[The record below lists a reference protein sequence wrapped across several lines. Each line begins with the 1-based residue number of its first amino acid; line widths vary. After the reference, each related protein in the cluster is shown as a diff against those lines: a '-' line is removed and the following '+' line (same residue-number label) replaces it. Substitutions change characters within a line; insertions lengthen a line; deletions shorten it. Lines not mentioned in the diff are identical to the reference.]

1 MAGSTVDGLVSGL
14 STSSLISQLMQV
26 ERVPQTQLQSK
37 VTTQQKVQSAF
48 QGINTK
54 LASLKSAA
62 DDMLK
67 TTSWQIG
74 KAASSSSTVTATTT
88 AGAMPGSVSFNVT
101 DVAKAQVST
110 AKYASATDPALAGGV
125 TKVGISIGGAAA
137 VEVNVTTNTPQGVAD
152 AINAAG
158 LNVRASVLTT
168 DQGTVLQFSSTKTGT
183 ANGFTITG
191 LAGGAPDDI
200 TPAANAV
207 IEVGDPSA
215 GGYTVTSGS
224 NAITGVLPGT
234 TINVTKLEN
243 NVTVTVDADNEAV
256 ADKMKAFVDAANAVL
271 GEIKTQTA
279 YTAGAKT
286 KQPLAGN
293 STARQI
299 SQTVLGQIGGGQTG
313 YGSFSQFG
321 VELDQYGKLT
331 FDREQFLKAY
341 AEDPAKVMNAVMAE
355 DPTVQI
361 TTAPDGTKI
370 PKSKLTAVMGLAER
384 ISIAANNSTTNIT
397 NAIKGS
403 ESLVTDL
410 NKRIDAWDLR
420 LERREAALRKQFSN
434 LEVSL
439 GKLNQ
444 QSTWLAGQI
453 SSLPA
458 PSSNG

>member
-1 MAGSTVDGLVSGL
+1 M
-14 STSSLISQLMQV
+14 
-26 ERVPQTQLQSK
+26 
-37 VTTQQKVQSAF
+37 
-48 QGINTK
+48 
-54 LASLKSAA
+54 
-62 DDMLK
+62 
-67 TTSWQIG
+67 
-74 KAASSSSTVTATTT
+74 
-88 AGAMPGSVSFNVT
+88 
-101 DVAKAQVST
+101 
-110 AKYASATDPALAGGV
+110 
-125 TKVGISIGGAAA
+125 
-137 VEVNVTTNTPQGVAD
+137 
-152 AINAAG
+152 
-158 LNVRASVLTT
+158 
-168 DQGTVLQFSSTKTGT
+168 
-183 ANGFTITG
+183 
-191 LAGGAPDDI
+191 
-200 TPAANAV
+200 

>member
-1 MAGSTVDGLVSGL
+1 
-14 STSSLISQLMQV
+14 MQV

-37 VTTQQKVQSAF
+37 VTTQQKIQSAY

-54 LASLKSAA
+54 LASLKTAA

-74 KAASSSSTVTATTT
+74 KATSSSSTVTATTV
-88 AGAMPGSVSFNVT
+88 AGTVPGSVTFDVT
-101 DVAKAQVST
+101 GVAKAQVST
-110 AKYASATDPALAGGV
+110 AKYASATDPALAGGA

-137 VEVNVTTNTPQGVAD
+137 VDVNVTTNTPQGVAE
-152 AINAAG
+152 AINGAG

-168 DQGTVLQFSSTKTGT
+168 DQGTVLQLSSTKTGE

-191 LAGGAPDDI
+191 LAGGAPTDI
-200 TPAANAV
+200 TPAEDAV
-207 IEVGDPSA
+207 IEVGDPTA
-215 GGYTVTSGS
+215 GGYTVTSSS
-224 NAITGVLPGT
+224 NAITGVLTGT

-243 NVTVTVDADNEAV
+243 NVTVTVDADNGAV
-256 ADKMKAFVDAANAVL
+256 ADKMKAFVDAANSVMT
-271 GEIKTQTA
+271 EISTQTS
-279 YTAGAKT
+279 YTAKA
-286 KQPLAGN
+286 KQPLTGN
-293 STARQI
+293 STVRQI
-299 SQTVLGQIGGGQTG
+299 SQTMLGQIGTGQSG

-321 VELDQYGKLT
+321 VELDRYGKLT

-341 AEDPAKVMNAVMAE
+341 ADDPTKVMNAVMAE

-370 PKSKLTAVMGLAER
+370 PKSKMTAVMGLAER

-420 LERREAALRKQFSN
+420 LENREAALRKQFSN

-453 SSLPA
+453 SSLPT

>member
-191 LAGGAPDDI
+191 LAGGAPTTSPPPP
-200 TPAANAV
+200 TP
-207 IEVGDPSA
+207 
-215 GGYTVTSGS
+215 
-224 NAITGVLPGT
+224 
-234 TINVTKLEN
+234 
-243 NVTVTVDADNEAV
+243 
-256 ADKMKAFVDAANAVL
+256 
-271 GEIKTQTA
+271 
-279 YTAGAKT
+279 
-286 KQPLAGN
+286 
-293 STARQI
+293 
-299 SQTVLGQIGGGQTG
+299 
-313 YGSFSQFG
+313 
-321 VELDQYGKLT
+321 
-331 FDREQFLKAY
+331 
-341 AEDPAKVMNAVMAE
+341 
-355 DPTVQI
+355 
-361 TTAPDGTKI
+361 
-370 PKSKLTAVMGLAER
+370 
-384 ISIAANNSTTNIT
+384 
-397 NAIKGS
+397 
-403 ESLVTDL
+403 
-410 NKRIDAWDLR
+410 
-420 LERREAALRKQFSN
+420 
-434 LEVSL
+434 
-439 GKLNQ
+439 
-444 QSTWLAGQI
+444 
-453 SSLPA
+453 
-458 PSSNG
+458 